1 MCVFVCVCKCIYT
14 HTHIYKIKNK
24 FKNVY
29 ISISI
34 LKARS
39 AELDWRLLEA
49 RENSVHKGISH
60 QTGRNGMKGTLFSSY
75 ENEKAG
81 EME

>member
-1 MCVFVCVCKCIYT
+1 M
-14 HTHIYKIKNK
+14 
-24 FKNVY
+24 
-29 ISISI
+29 
-34 LKARS
+34 KARP

-49 RENSVHKGISH
+49 RENSVHMGISH
-60 QTGRNGMKGTLFSSY
+60 QTGRNGMTGTLFSSY